1 MSRNKKWVLDI
12 DEMKDRLVALMKEVF
27 LKANSGEKARQ
38 MIIRTS
44 YLRDKIFYVPTPHWR
59 RKSKEIAIVSNSR
72 ALVLQTFDFEQP
84 EPCTSN
90 DKDVIAEWRQ
100 ARQASRDQQ
109 IREKKL
115 VQIGDVWCQMG
126 IIDIDPPRDQVQ
138 EFVAEA
144 QAQAM

>member
-1 MSRNKKWVLDI
+1 VSRMKILDI
-12 DEMKDRLVALMKEVF
+12 DKSRDYLVALMKKVF
-27 LKANSGEKARQ
+27 LEAHSGAQARQ
-38 MIIRTS
+38 QIVRTQFM
-44 YLRDKIFYVPTPHWR
+44 RDKDFFVPTPLWR
-59 RKSKEIAIVSNSR
+59 RKSKELAIVSNGR